1 MTSREHRLQRLVDL
15 RTQQHQATT
24 AQLRAARAL
33 LEEAERTMQQGMQQ
47 ARDAHGKMAR
57 TLSQQ
62 DQQGWLLA
70 CADAEFSKLAISM
83 GTQKQAK
90 AAELMEAAAAR
101 EADARRERKQME
113 KTLELIA
120 KEEVT
125 LASRAE
131 QQHLDETARLLSGS
145 LSSAALSGRVR

>member
-47 ARDAHGKMAR
+47 ARDAHGNMAR

-70 CADAEFSKLAISM
+70 CADAEFSKLSISM
-83 GTQKQAK
+83 GAQKQAK
-90 AAELMEAAAAR
+90 AAELVEAAAAR

-113 KTLELIA
+113 KTLERIA
-120 KEEVT
+120 KEEAT
-125 LASRAE
+125 LASRSE
-131 QQHLDETARLLSGS
+131 QQHLDEIARLLSGS
-145 LSSAALSGRVR
+145 LSSAALRGRVR